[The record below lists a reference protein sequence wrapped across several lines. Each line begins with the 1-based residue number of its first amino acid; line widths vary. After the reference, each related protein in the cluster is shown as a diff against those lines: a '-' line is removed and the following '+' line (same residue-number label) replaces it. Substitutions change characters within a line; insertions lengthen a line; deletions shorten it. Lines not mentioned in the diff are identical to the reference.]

1 MMLGNL
7 LRIQGG
13 YILEETERYVEN
25 CTLFIDLHDNRLD
38 IYETGVLDLTTDGV
52 IYILNEQK
60 PKEIANKL
68 CDYLTKY
75 KSIK

>member
-1 MMLGNL
+1 
-7 LRIQGG
+7 
-13 YILEETERYVEN
+13 LEENEKYIEN

-38 IYETGVLDLTTDGV
+38 IYETSMFGLTTEGS
-52 IYILNEQK
+52 IYILSEQK

-75 KSIK
+75 KSIR